1 MFTHFIQVLCVGA
14 CWCVLTMP
22 IEMRII
28 KNKDYLI
35 HSLIYIFMDVGLFIY
50 VFVWPKYSSKLLDRF
65 ARGS

>member
-1 MFTHFIQVLCVGA
+1 MLVF
-14 CWCVLTMP
+14 LTMP

-50 VFVWPKYSSKLLDRF
+50 VFVWPKYSSELLDRF